1 MAGAGSAGSGST
13 GSGSTGA
20 DRRARAKTGIRAL
33 QRWYMWWAGQW
44 RTTGWWNAANAL
56 TTIVRYTQATGDRS
70 HAWVIGWTLRAAP
83 RSHPRF
89 INKFYDD
96 MAWWALGWLDAYDLT
111 GKRHYARAAEIIFDQ
126 MTTGW
131 DDHCRGGLWWN
142 TDRKYKNAIAN
153 ELFLSVAARLHKA
166 GQQDH
171 SQFLD
176 WALREWD
183 WFNAS
188 GMIGPSGLVND
199 GLTADCQNN
208 GQPCYTY
215 NQGVVLGG
223 LSALYE
229 ITSDQAYLR
238 AGEAIADA
246 AIHNLV
252 SPPSSSVPGILVDPG
267 DESMATARSRGDGSQ
282 FKGIFIRNL
291 HDFARHTDGTGYR
304 EFILRNADSL
314 WDNSRNSKDQFG
326 LRWTGPFDVADA
338 SRQSSAID
346 ALIAAAALG

>member
-1 MAGAGSAGSGST
+1 VAGADVAGT
-13 GSGSTGA
+13 GITAA
-20 DRRARAKTGIRAL
+20 DRRARAKTGVRAL
-33 QRWYMWWAGQW
+33 QHWYQWWTGQW

-56 TTIVRYTQATGDRS
+56 TTIVRYTQVTGDRS
-70 HAWVIGWTLRAAP
+70 HFWAINWSFRVAP

-96 MAWWALGWLDAYDLT
+96 MAWWALAWLDAYDLT
-111 GKRHYARAAEIIFDQ
+111 GKERYASAAQVIFEE

-166 GQQDH
+166 SQQDRGP
-171 SQFLD
+171 FLD

-183 WFNAS
+183 WFAAS
-188 GMIGPSGLVND
+188 GMVGSSGLVND

-229 ITSDQAYLR
+229 VTSDKAYLH

-246 AIHNLV
+246 AIKNLV
-252 SPPSSSVPGILVDPG
+252 TPAASSVPGILVDPG
-267 DESMATARSRGDGSQ
+267 DEAMATARRRGDGSQ

-291 HDFARHTDGTGYR
+291 HDLARHSQQPAYR
-304 EFILRNADSL
+304 EFILRNADSV
-314 WDNSRNSKDQFG
+314 WANSRNARDQFG
-326 LRWTGPFDVADA
+326 LLWAGPFDMADA
-338 SRQSSAID
+338 SRQSSAVD
-346 ALIAAAALG
+346 ALIAAADLTDASGT

>member
-1 MAGAGSAGSGST
+1 MAIAGGTAAGT
-13 GSGSTGA
+13 TGA
-20 DRRARAKTGIRAL
+20 DRRARAQTGIRAL
-33 QRWYMWWAGQW
+33 QRWYAWWTGQW

-56 TTIVRYTQATGDRS
+56 TTIVRYTQTTGDRS
-70 HAWVIGWTLRAAP
+70 HLRVINWSFHVAP

-96 MAWWALGWLDAYDLT
+96 MAWWALAWLDAYDLT

-153 ELFLSVAARLHKA
+153 ELFLSVAARLHRT
-166 GQQDH
+166 GQKDG
-171 SQFLD
+171 SRFLD
-176 WALREWD
+176 WALKEWD

-188 GMIGPSGLVND
+188 GMIGESGLIND

-229 ITSDQAYLR
+229 ITGDKGYLH
-238 AGEAIADA
+238 AGETIADA
-246 AIHNLV
+246 AIKNLV
-252 SPPSSSVPGILVDPG
+252 SPPSSDVPGILVDPG
-267 DESMATARSRGDGSQ
+267 DEAMATARSRGDGSQ

-291 HDFARHTDGTGYR
+291 HDFSGHSDRPAYR
-304 EFILRNADSL
+304 DFILRNADSV
-314 WDNSRNSKDQFG
+314 WENSRDSSDHLG

-338 SRQSSAID
+338 SRQSSALD
-346 ALIAAAALG
+346 VLIAAAALS

>member
-1 MAGAGSAGSGST
+1 VTDPGVATVGISGD
-13 GSGSTGA
+13 
-20 DRRARAKTGIRAL
+20 DRRARAKTGVKTL
-33 QRWYMWWAGQW
+33 QRWYRWWAGQW

-56 TTIVRYTQATGDRS
+56 TTIVRYTQATGDREHS
-70 HAWVIGWTLRAAP
+70 RAIGWTFRMAP
-83 RSHPRF
+83 RLHPKF

-96 MAWWALGWLDAYDLT
+96 MAWWALGWLDTYDLT
-111 GKRHYARAAEIIFDQ
+111 GKQQYATAARVIFEQ

-131 DDHCRGGLWWN
+131 DDHCGGGLWWN

-153 ELFLSVAARLHKA
+153 ELFLSVAARLHKT
-166 GQQDH
+166 GEKDG

-176 WALREWD
+176 WARREWD

-199 GLTADCQNN
+199 GLTAECQNN
-208 GQPCYTY
+208 GKPCYTY

-246 AIHNLV
+246 AIKNLV
-252 SPPSSSVPGILVDPG
+252 SAPSSSVPGILADPG
-267 DESMATARSRGDGSQ
+267 DQAMAQARSHGDGSQ

-291 HDFARHTDGTGYR
+291 HDFTRHSNKPGYR
-304 EFILRNADSL
+304 DFILRNADSL
-314 WDNSRNSKDQFG
+314 WENSRNSKDQLG
-326 LRWTGPFDVADA
+326 LLWTGPFDVADA
-338 SRQSSAID
+338 SRQSSALD
-346 ALIAAAALG
+346 ALIAAAALA

>member
-1 MAGAGSAGSGST
+1 
-13 GSGSTGA
+13 
-20 DRRARAKTGIRAL
+20 
-33 QRWYMWWAGQW
+33 MWWAGQW

-56 TTIVRYTQATGDRS
+56 TTIVRYTQVTEDRR
-70 HAWVIGWTLRAAP
+70 HFWVINWTSRIAP

-96 MAWWALGWLDAYDLT
+96 MAWWALGWLDAYELT
-111 GKRHYARAAEIIFDQ
+111 GKERYAAAARVIYDE

-131 DDHCRGGLWWN
+131 DDHCGGGLWWN

-153 ELFLSVAARLHKA
+153 ELFLSVAARLHKTT
-166 GQQDH
+166 GQDH
-171 SQFLD
+171 SKFLD
-176 WALREWD
+176 SALRGWD
-183 WFNAS
+183 WFSAS

-199 GLTADCQNN
+199 GLTADCKNN

-229 ITSDQAYLR
+229 ITGDRAYLH

-246 AIHNLV
+246 AIKNLV
-252 SPPSSSVPGILVDPG
+252 SPPSSPMPGILIDPG
-267 DESMATARSRGDGSQ
+267 DEAMAKARSRGDGSQ

-291 HDFARHTDGTGYR
+291 HDFTRHSDRPAYR
-304 EFILRNADSL
+304 DFILRNADAV
-314 WDNSRNSKDQFG
+314 WANSRNAKNQFG

-338 SRQSSAID
+338 SRQSSAVD
-346 ALIAAAALG
+346 VLIAAAALASGGR